1 MKLRKLEIKDAPLML
16 EWMHDAD
23 VVQNMQTDFTH
34 KTLSDCEN
42 FIRTSQTDN
51 KNLHLAVVDDNN
63 TYMGTVSLKNIENGA
78 AEFAIAARK
87 VAMGKGFSR
96 YAMSEIIRI
105 GFEKLKL
112 RRIYW
117 CVSPENKRAVKFY
130 DKNGYTRIDISKL
143 NISGRGTHL
152 SNSSITF
159 GIKRRA
165 ILCKLRTRSQFIRL
179 EHNRISYSRFL
190 CGSGLI

>member
-1 MKLRKLEIKDAPLML
+1 MNLRKLELQDAPLML
-16 EWMHDAD
+16 EWMHDPD
-23 VVQNMQTDFTH
+23 VVQNMQADFAH

-42 FIRTSQTDN
+42 FIRISQTDD

-63 TYMGTVSLKNIENGA
+63 TYVGTVSLKNIENDV
-78 AEFAIAARK
+78 AEFAITVRK
-87 VAMGKGFSR
+87 NAMGKGFSK

-105 GFEKLKL
+105 GLENLNLKSV
-112 RRIYW
+112 YW

-143 NISGRGTHL
+143 NIRGGTRH

-159 GIKRRA
+159 GISRLDT
-165 ILCKLRTRSQFIRL
+165 LCKLRTRSIFFQL

-190 CGSGLI
+190 LGSSMI

>member
-16 EWMHDAD
+16 EWMHDPD
-23 VVQNMQTDFTH
+23 VVQNMQTNFAH
-34 KTLSDCEN
+34 KSLSDCEA
-42 FIRTSQTDN
+42 FIRASQADD
-51 KNLHLAVVDDNN
+51 KNLHLAVVDDDN

-78 AEFAIAARK
+78 AEFAIAVRK
-87 VAMGKGFSR
+87 GAMGRGFSK
-96 YAMSEIIRI
+96 YAMSEIIRT
-105 GFEKLKL
+105 GFEKLQLKSV
-112 RRIYW
+112 YW

-130 DKNGYTRIDISKL
+130 DKNGYTRIALSKL
-143 NISGRGTHL
+143 NISGGGTHH

-159 GIKRRA
+159 GIRRLA
-165 ILCKLRTRSQFIRL
+165 ILCKLRTRSKFFQL

>member
-1 MKLRKLEIKDAPLML
+1 ML
-16 EWMHDAD
+16 EWMHDSD
-23 VVQNMQTDFTH
+23 VVQNMQTDFAH

-42 FIRTSQTDN
+42 FIRSSQTDN
-51 KNLHLAVVDDNN
+51 KNLHLAVVDDEN

-78 AEFAIAARK
+78 AEFAITVRK

-112 RRIYW
+112 RSIYW
-117 CVSPENKRAVKFY
+117 CVSPENKRAVKSY

-143 NISGRGTHL
+143 NIGGGGGVLTSATPALHLVSKDAPYCVNCGRDH
-152 SNSSITF
+152 NSSGWNTI
-159 GIKRRA
+159 
-165 ILCKLRTRSQFIRL
+165 
-179 EHNRISYSRFL
+179 EY
-190 CGSGLI
+190 LIPAFCVVAA

>member
-143 NISGRGTHL
+143 NISGGGVLTSATPALHL
-152 SNSSITF
+152 VSKDAPYCVNCGQDHNSSGWNTI
-159 GIKRRA
+159 
-165 ILCKLRTRSQFIRL
+165 
-179 EHNRISYSRFL
+179 EY
-190 CGSGLI
+190 LIPAFCVVAA